1 MEYMR
6 QFWEP
11 LPFCVRYGG
20 IISMTIALISMGLF
34 VTQFRLK
41 AIRLRELVEEHFD
54 PITGW
59 PKSLEVLN
67 ETDIQLLNGGK
78 RSGTLNYAY
87 LNKLPSF
94 IGLYVGNM
102 VCAFLTHWVV
112 WMVILYIAFRKALP
126 QDPIGMLLM
135 LSPVA

>member
-1 MEYMR
+1 
-6 QFWEP
+6 
-11 LPFCVRYGG
+11 
-20 IISMTIALISMGLF
+20 MTIALISMGLF

-94 IGLYVGNM
+94 IGLYCGEKSE
-102 VCAFLTHWVV
+102 
-112 WMVILYIAFRKALP
+112 LYA
-126 QDPIGMLLM
+126 
-135 LSPVA
+135 